1 MKKIP
6 NKNWKK
12 KTLATSVSP
21 GLVLSL
27 IKMDLLMLT
36 GRAFLEGGI

>member
-12 KTLATSVSP
+12 EKLKKQKQRFHK
-21 GLVLSL
+21 
-27 IKMDLLMLT
+27 IHRQMD
-36 GRAFLEGGI
+36 GSRKCHPE